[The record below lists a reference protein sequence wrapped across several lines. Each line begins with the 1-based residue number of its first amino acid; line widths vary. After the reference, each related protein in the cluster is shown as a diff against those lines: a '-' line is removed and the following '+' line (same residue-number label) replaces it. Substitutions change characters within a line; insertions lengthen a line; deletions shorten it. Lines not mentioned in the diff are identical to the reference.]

1 MLKFLQ
7 SVLNGRQSRP
17 PSEAESGPTSPPP
30 SSVEVPGAEGLSLEP
45 LIKQVHGFPHF
56 DWDAV
61 YRWID
66 SNKWGQTRLIS
77 DALTP

>member
-7 SVLNGRQSRP
+7 SVLNGGQSKP

-30 SSVEVPGAEGLSLEP
+30 SSVEIPGAEGLSLEP
-45 LIKQVHGFPHF
+45 LVKQVHGFPHF

-66 SNKWGQTRLIS
+66 SLRS
-77 DALTP
+77 DPEVLLF